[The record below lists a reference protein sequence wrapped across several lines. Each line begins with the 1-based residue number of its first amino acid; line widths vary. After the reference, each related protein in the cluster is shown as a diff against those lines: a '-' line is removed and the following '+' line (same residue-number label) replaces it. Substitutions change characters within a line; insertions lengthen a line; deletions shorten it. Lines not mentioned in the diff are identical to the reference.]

1 MNAKST
7 DEIICTNCGRPN
19 LPEAVK
25 CWYCQIPLEK
35 ESKSEEAVEEEAQAP
50 AETAQTKEAP
60 AVKPEEEIPD
70 WLKRIRKLKEAD
82 HIDDDIE
89 DQWQQQDLF
98 NDPDDEA
105 EMPHEAE
112 HKRQGKAKSQP
123 VEKKQ
128 PEVEKPAQAADPDED
143 KSQPALDMQEK
154 QEEKAAQN
162 LPDQDKTEEEP
173 PSEDLPDG
181 FVKFDSKSN

>member
-35 ESKSEEAVEEEAQAP
+35 ESESEEAVEEEAQVP
-50 AETAQTKEAP
+50 AETVQAEEAP
-60 AVKPEEEIPD
+60 TTKPEEEIPD
-70 WLKRIRKLKEAD
+70 WLKRIRELKEAD

-98 NDPDDEA
+98 NGPDDAA
-105 EMPHEAE
+105 ESLDETE
-112 HKRQGKAKSQP
+112 HKQQAKAKPQP
-123 VEKKQ
+123 AENAQ
-128 PEVEKPAQAADPDED
+128 PEVEEPAQAASPDGD
-143 KSQPALDMQEK
+143 KSQPALDMQKK
-154 QEEKAAQN
+154 QEEKLVSN
-162 LPDQDKTEEEP
+162 HPIQDETEEGP

-181 FVKFDSKSN
+181 FIEFNSKSN